1 MVADSLP
8 SAANAKSDN
17 ECKIFVGGL
26 AWEFKNEDLTEY
38 FSTFGTVKDVTI
50 KTDFATG
57 NPRGFGF
64 VVFDAKDAVE
74 RVVAQKAHAIKGK
87 KIDPKK
93 ITEKEKIRK
102 IFVGGV
108 SLDIPEEEVKTHF
121 EQFGA
126 IEEIV
131 FPTNK
136 ETKQRKGFCFITFVD
151 PECCD
156 AACSKQ
162 NQKQQVG
169 SKMVDVKK
177 AVPQDQMQQAGGG
190 GYGAGGGYGYGYP
203 PAGGRGGRGGA
214 RGGGAAA
221 GGAMGGYGAAGYG
234 YGYDQ
239 GYGYDASGYD
249 PYGYAGYSTAYPGYG
264 GADPYAYG
272 GGYGAGASAST
283 SAAAAAG
290 AGGKMRG
297 GRGAGGRGAGGRGRG
312 RGGPY

>member
-26 AWEFKNEDLTEY
+26 AWEFKNEDLTAY
-38 FSTFGTVKDVTI
+38 FGQFGNVKDVTI

-64 VVFDAKDAVE
+64 VVFDAKDAVD
-74 RVVAQKAHAIKGK
+74 RVVAQKQHAIKGK

-108 SLDIPEEEVKTHF
+108 ALDTPEEDVKAHF
-121 EQFGA
+121 EQFGE

-151 PECCD
+151 PEACD
-156 AACSKQ
+156 QACSKQ
-162 NQKQQVG
+162 NSKQQIG
-169 SKMVDVKK
+169 QKLCDVKK
-177 AVPQDQMQQAGGG
+177 AVPQDQMQGGGGGGGG
-190 GYGAGGGYGYGYP
+190 GYGAAGGYGYGYP
-203 PAGGRGGRGGA
+203 PAGGRGGRGAA
-214 RGGGAAA
+214 RGGAGA
-221 GGAMGGYGAAGYG
+221 GGYGASGGYG
-234 YGYDQ
+234 YAYDQ
-239 GYGYDASGYD
+239 GYGYEASGYD
-249 PYGYAGYSTAYPGYG
+249 HYGGYGGGYSTAYPGYG
-264 GADPYAYG
+264 GADPYAYS
-272 GGYGAGASAST
+272 GGYGASASAST
-283 SAAAAAG
+283 SAAAA

>member
-50 KTDFATG
+50 KTDLATG

-64 VVFDAKDAVE
+64 VVFDSKDAVE
-74 RVVAQKAHAIKGK
+74 RVVAVKAHAIKGK

-108 SLDIPEEEVKTHF
+108 ALDTPEEEVRTHF

-136 ETKQRKGFCFITFVD
+136 ETKQRKGFCFITFID
-151 PECCD
+151 AEACD
-156 AACSKQ
+156 AACAKP
-162 NQKQQVG
+162 NAKQQVG

-177 AVPQDQMQQAGGG
+177 AVPQDQMQPGYGGG
-190 GYGAGGGYGYGYP
+190 GYGAAGGGYGYGYP

-214 RGGGAAA
+214 RGGA
-221 GGAMGGYGAAGYG
+221 GGAPAAMGGYPAYG

-239 GYGYDASGYD
+239 GYAQYDASGYD
-249 PYGYAGYSTAYPGYG
+249 AYGYGYSTAYPGYG
-264 GADPYAYG
+264 GADPYGYA
-272 GGYGAGASAST
+272 GGYGAAASASPST
-283 SAAAAAG
+283 SSAAAAA

-297 GRGAGGRGAGGRGRG
+297 GRAK
-312 RGGPY
+312 

>member
-1 MVADSLP
+1 MVADSIP

-38 FSTFGTVKDVTI
+38 FSSFGAVKDVTI
-50 KTDFATG
+50 KTDFNTG

-64 VVFDAKDAVE
+64 VVFDSKDAVE
-74 RVVAQKAHAIKGK
+74 RVVAQKSHQIKGK

-108 SLDIPEEEVKTHF
+108 ALDTPEEDVKAHF

-126 IEEIV
+126 VEEIV

-151 PECCD
+151 AEACD
-156 AACSKQ
+156 AACAKQ
-162 NQKQQVG
+162 NAKQQVG

-177 AVPQDQMQQAGGG
+177 AVPQEQMQGGGGG
-190 GYGAGGGYGYGYP
+190 GYGAAGGYGYGYP

-214 RGGGAAA
+214 RGGA
-221 GGAMGGYGAAGYG
+221 GGAMGGYGASGGYA
-234 YGYDQ
+234 YSGYDQ
-239 GYGYDASGYD
+239 GYGYDSGSYD
-249 PYGYAGYSTAYPGYG
+249 PYGYGYSTAYPGYG
-264 GADPYAYG
+264 GADPYAYS
-272 GGYGAGASAST
+272 GGYGAGPSASST
-283 SAAAAAG
+283 SA